1 MNYLFDLIMLQCTN
15 KAVACL
21 CFQQV
26 VGMGFDQNGL
36 RLQTCLD
43 SKPGAVGQVSSNSRF
58 LNCSLVAFGWNV
70 LNSDEMRA

>member
-15 KAVACL
+15 KAVGCL

-43 SKPGAVGQVSSNSRF
+43 SKPGAVGQVS
-58 LNCSLVAFGWNV
+58 
-70 LNSDEMRA
+70 